1 MNVLYLRN
9 VLKSPTKLYLVEV
22 NGVNAE
28 DTRLT
33 LNLLPSGYDFMGI
46 KDFFTDIDKVIIY
59 SAIVQED
66 GRETDEMVHMYFDQ
80 FTKLTNV
87 TYNLDSDTYTVTLV
101 EPDVV
106 DQRLT
111 ALEKKSEELPPLT
124 SPFTTN
130 LEPTGVATRYYEK
143 DELIAIYNNGLP
155 VTVRATIPIS
165 YKQPI
170 IINLN
175 CELYLGGN

>member
-9 VLKSPTKLYLVEV
+9 VLKSPTKLYLVDT

-101 EPDVV
+101 EPDIV

-155 VTVRATIPIS
+155 ITVIATIPIS

-170 IINLN
+170 IIDLN

>member
-1 MNVLYLRN
+1 MNVLYLKYN
-9 VLKSPTKLYLVEV
+9 GKKLYLTEIQ
-22 NGVNAE
+22 GVNAE
-28 DTRLT
+28 ETKIE
-33 LNLLPSGYDFMGI
+33 LNIKNDSYDFNYI
-46 KDFFTDIDKVIIY
+46 RDAFTGLTDVIIY

-66 GRETDEMVHMYFDQ
+66 GRETDEVISQEFPT
-80 FTKLTNV
+80 FTALNSVAYSVLTDV
-87 TYNLDSDTYTVTLV
+87 YTVTMI
-101 EPDVV
+101 EPDII

-155 VTVRATIPIS
+155 ITVKATIPIS

-170 IINLN
+170 IIDLN

>member
-9 VLKSPTKLYLVEV
+9 VLKSPTKLYVADVKPENEKIDIV
-22 NGVNAE
+22 VY
-28 DTRLT
+28 
-33 LNLLPSGYDFMGI
+33 PSGYDFMGI

-130 LEPTGVATRYYEK
+130 LEPTGVAKQYYEK

-155 VTVRATIPIS
+155 VTVKATIPIS

-170 IINLN
+170 IIDLN